1 MILFGRSASLG
12 RVRGRAWRWNGTVAP
27 RIDIALV
34 MGPLRIDAISELS
47 GVSGVVAAIGG
58 VTSHPANVLRARGVP
73 LLVGVS
79 GLDQIADG
87 SFVELDCYRGSLRVI
102 SCDSDT

>member
-1 MILFGRSASLG
+1 MILFGRSASPG
-12 RVRGRAWRWNGTVAP
+12 RVRGRAWRWNGTASP
-27 RIDIALV
+27 QMDIALV

-47 GVSGVVAAIGG
+47 GLSGVVAAIGG

-73 LLVGVS
+73 LLVAVA
-79 GLDQIADG
+79 GLDQISDG
-87 SFVELDCYRGSLRVI
+87 SFVELDCYSGSLRVI